1 MLLSRSRAAVG
12 AAFLTQGLV
21 FISLTTRLPSIGRQ
35 WDLGEV
41 GLSLVL
47 LLVLVMAG
55 VGSVVAEQLAR
66 RRDSAALL
74 RAGLLVIAVAVPV
87 LALAPAFGVFLTG
100 IGAYGL
106 GLGMVDATTNMQGT
120 ALEHRYDRPLLP
132 SLYGAWTL
140 GGVIGSAVTLAT
152 AHWPWWTVAFLAAV
166 PLTVA
171 FAPFLRRDHGVVDLG
186 AAAVPWRPIILV
198 GLGMLLFFM
207 VDTAAATWG
216 PTYLDSALGSP
227 HTLVALASFPYLLAS
242 GVMRLLGDGL
252 VARFGPRPVLVVGA
266 LLSAASLAVVVSAP
280 TWQIAVVGFALLGAG
295 ASVIAPLSFSAA
307 ARIAGGDEL
316 DAATRH
322 ARVDTVIGRFNQFN
336 YLGALLGAV
345 LTGLVGAGNLRL
357 GFAVPMVL
365 VLGLLPLARFFD
377 PAPVRAEAQVGME

>member
-1 MLLSRSRAAVG
+1 MQLSRARAAVG
-12 AAFLTQGLV
+12 AAYLTQGLV
-21 FISLTTRLPSIGRQ
+21 FISLTTRLPAIARK

-55 VGSVVAEQLAR
+55 VGSVVAEQLAK

-74 RAGLLVIAVAVPV
+74 RTGLLVIAVTVPV
-87 LALAPAFGVFLTG
+87 LALAPTYAVFLAG
-100 IGAYGL
+100 IGGYGL

-132 SLYGAWTL
+132 SFYGTWTL
-140 GGVIGSAVTLAT
+140 GGVIGSAITLAT
-152 AHWPWWTVAFLAAV
+152 AHWPWWTVVFLALI
-166 PLTVA
+166 PLGVA

-186 AAAVPWRPIILV
+186 PVAIPWRPIIMV
-198 GLGMLLFFM
+198 GIGMLLFYM

-216 PTYLDSALGSP
+216 PTYLDSTLSSP
-227 HTLVALASFPYLLAS
+227 HSLVALASFPYLVAS
-242 GVMRLLGDGL
+242 GLVRLVGDGL
-252 VARFGPRPVLVVGA
+252 VARFGPRPVLAIGAVV
-266 LLSAASLAVVVSAP
+266 SAASLAIVVTAA
-280 TWQIAVVGFALLGAG
+280 TWQVAVVGFALLGAG

-307 ARIAGGDEL
+307 ARIAGGSDV
-316 DAATRH
+316 DPATRH

-345 LTGLVGAGNLRL
+345 LTGLVGAGNLRI

-365 VLGLLPLARFFD
+365 ILGMLPLARYFD
-377 PAPVRAEAQVGME
+377 PEPVPVEV